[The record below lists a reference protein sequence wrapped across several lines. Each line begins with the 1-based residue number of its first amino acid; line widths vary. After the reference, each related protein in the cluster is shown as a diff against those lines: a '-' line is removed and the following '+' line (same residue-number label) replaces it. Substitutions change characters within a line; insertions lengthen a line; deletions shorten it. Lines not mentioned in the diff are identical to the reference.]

1 MAIIQFHAIT
11 NVRILARAWAA
22 IAGRDHRNLEIDVAF
37 MTKDARQI
45 APQLLHC
52 AAIEAGPRPKPL
64 PGTVIPGCHLPVI
77 GWRTGRSNVNGEP
90 ILEIDVSRGTTLR
103 FQFPASTAKDC
114 GTALAAEGMAA
125 GPASG

>member
-1 MAIIQFHAIT
+1 MLQFYAIT

-22 IAGRDHRNLEIDVAF
+22 IAGRDYQNHEIDVAF
-37 MTKDARQI
+37 MTKDVRQI
-45 APQLLHC
+45 APHLLHC
-52 AAIEAGPRPKPL
+52 AAIEAGPRPKPP
-64 PGTVIPGCHLPVI
+64 PGTVIAGCHLPVI
-77 GWRTGRSNVNGEP
+77 GWRTGRSNVNGEA

-114 GTALAAEGMAA
+114 GNALAAEGMAA

>member
-22 IAGRDHRNLEIDVAF
+22 IASRDHRNLEIDVPF
-37 MTKDARQI
+37 MTKDVRQR

-64 PGTVIPGCHLPVI
+64 PGTVIPGCHLSVI
-77 GWRTGRSNVNGEP
+77 GWGPCPANFPGGASFGNVGSIGNTP
-90 ILEIDVSRGTTLR
+90 R
-103 FQFPASTAKDC
+103 
-114 GTALAAEGMAA
+114 M
-125 GPASG
+125 